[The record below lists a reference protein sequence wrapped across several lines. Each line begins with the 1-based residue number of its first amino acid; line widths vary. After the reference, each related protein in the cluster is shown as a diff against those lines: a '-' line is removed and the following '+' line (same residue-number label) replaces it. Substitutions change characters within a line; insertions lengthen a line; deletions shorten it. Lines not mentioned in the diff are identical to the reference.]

1 MLLPKELFEAMSDE
15 ATETDL
21 LAAEY
26 VLGTLDG
33 TMRRHMRARMSWDRA
48 FARRV
53 ATWNLWLAPLSH
65 AVPRHEPPR
74 RLWRAIEAAIGAQR
88 NT

>member
-1 MLLPKELFEAMSDE
+1 MSRAMNED
-15 ATETDL
+15 ATETEV

-33 TMRRHMRARMSWDRA
+33 NLRRRARARLLWDRA

-53 ATWNLWLAPLSH
+53 ETWNLWLAPLSH
-65 AVPRHEPPR
+65 AVPRFEPPR
-74 RLWRAIEAAIGAQR
+74 RIWRAIEAAIAAR
-88 NT
+88 RDS